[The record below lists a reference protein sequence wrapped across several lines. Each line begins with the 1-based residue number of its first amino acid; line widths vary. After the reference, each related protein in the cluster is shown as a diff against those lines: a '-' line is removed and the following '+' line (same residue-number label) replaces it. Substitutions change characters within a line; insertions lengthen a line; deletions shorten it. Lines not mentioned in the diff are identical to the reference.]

1 MKVLEERLEKIKRE
15 LVELHRLSEKA
26 VELSL
31 KAACGDDVSRYEVEK
46 IEKQADVLNTDI
58 ENDSLSAVA
67 LFQPVA
73 KDLRFLST
81 VMRLSGN
88 YERISDLAL
97 KIARFNISKS
107 DFVDKLNAMNVIILE
122 MFSIIENALEGETD
136 RMRDELIF
144 RDDKLDSL
152 KQEIIDGLVGMELS
166 DENLSILLSAIHF
179 ERIGDIFSKN
189 GARIIFINEGRRVWI
204 K

>member
-1 MKVLEERLEKIKRE
+1 MKVLEERLEKIKNE
-15 LVELHRLSEKA
+15 LLELHRMSKNA

-31 KAACGDDVSRYEVEK
+31 KAALNDDVTRYQVEK

-58 ENDSLSAVA
+58 ENDSLAAVA

-88 YERISDLAL
+88 YERITDLAL
-97 KIARFNISKS
+97 KIARFSIS
-107 DFVDKLNAMNVIILE
+107 DNEFTEKLLAMQAVILE
-122 MFSIIENALEGETD
+122 MFDIVERAIQGDTD
-136 RMRDELIF
+136 RMRDELIS
-144 RDDKLDSL
+144 RDDRLDMM
-152 KQEIIDGLVGMELS
+152 KDEIISGLLGGELS
-166 DENLSILLSAIHF
+166 QENLSILLSAIHF
-179 ERIGDIFSKN
+179 ERIGDILSKN

>member
-1 MKVLEERLEKIKRE
+1 MKVLEERLEKIKNE
-15 LVELHRLSEKA
+15 LLELHRMSKNA

-31 KAACGDDVSRYEVEK
+31 KAALNDDVTRYQVEK

-58 ENDSLSAVA
+58 ENDSLAAVA

-88 YERISDLAL
+88 YERITDLAL
-97 KIARFNISKS
+97 KIARFSIS
-107 DFVDKLNAMNVIILE
+107 DNEFTEKLLAMQAVILE
-122 MFSIIENALEGETD
+122 MFDIVERAIQGDTD
-136 RMRDELIF
+136 RMRDELIS
-144 RDDKLDSL
+144 RDDRLDMM
-152 KQEIIDGLVGMELS
+152 KDEIIGGLLGGELS
-166 DENLSILLSAIHF
+166 QENLSILLSAIHF
-179 ERIGDIFSKN
+179 ERIGDILSKN

>member
-1 MKVLEERLEKIKRE
+1 MKVLEERLEKIKGE
-15 LVELHRLSEKA
+15 LLELHRMSKRA
-26 VELSL
+26 VDLSL
-31 KAACGDDVSRYEVEK
+31 GAAFGNEISRFEVEK

-97 KIARFNISKS
+97 KIARFSISENQ
-107 DFVDKLNAMNVIILE
+107 FADKLNAMKMIVLE
-122 MFSIIENALEGETD
+122 MFDVVEKALNGETEK
-136 RMRDELIF
+136 MREELIF

-152 KQEIIDGLVGMELS
+152 KHEIIDGLIGMELTH
-166 DENLSILLSAIHF
+166 ENLSILLSGIHF
-179 ERIGDIFSKN
+179 ERIGDILNKN

>member
-1 MKVLEERLEKIKRE
+1 MKALEERLEKIKGE
-15 LVELHRLSEKA
+15 LLELHRLSKRA
-26 VELSL
+26 VELTINAIS
-31 KAACGDDVSRYEVEK
+31 GDEVSRYEVEK

-88 YERISDLAL
+88 YERITDLAW
-97 KIARFNISKS
+97 KVARFRISEGH
-107 DFVDKLNAMNVIILE
+107 FAEKLKTMQIIILE
-122 MFSIIENALEGETD
+122 MFDIVEKALEGDTG

-144 RDDKLDSL
+144 RDDRLDTL
-152 KQEIIDGLVGMELS
+152 KEEVIDDLLGSELTHES
-166 DENLSILLSAIHF
+166 LSILLSAIHF
-179 ERIGDIFSKN
+179 ERIGDILSKN

>member
-1 MKVLEERLEKIKRE
+1 MKVLEERLEKIKGE
-15 LVELHRLSEKA
+15 LLELHRLSRRA
-26 VELSL
+26 VELTINAVS
-31 KAACGDDVSRYEVEK
+31 GDEISRYEVEK

-88 YERISDLAL
+88 YERITDLAW
-97 KIARFNISKS
+97 KVARFEISRG
-107 DFVDKLNAMNVIILE
+107 DFVEKLKTMQVIILE
-122 MFSIIENALEGETD
+122 MFDIVERALVGDTE

-144 RDDKLDSL
+144 RDDRLDSL
-152 KQEIIDGLVGMELS
+152 KDEITSKLLGSELTT
-166 DENLSILLSAIHF
+166 ENLSIMLSAIHF
-179 ERIGDIFSKN
+179 ERIGDILSKN

>member
-1 MKVLEERLEKIKRE
+1 MRVLEERLDKIKGE
-15 LVELHRLSEKA
+15 LIELHRMSKNA

-31 KAACGDDVSRYEVEK
+31 KAALNDDVIRYQVEK

-58 ENDSLSAVA
+58 ENDSLAAVA

-88 YERISDLAL
+88 YERITDLAL
-97 KIARFNISKS
+97 KIARFSISSKK
-107 DFVDKLNAMNVIILE
+107 FVEKLEVMQVIIIE
-122 MFSIIENALEGETD
+122 MFDIVERALRGNTD
-136 RMRDELIF
+136 RMRDELIS
-144 RDDKLDSL
+144 RDDKLDML
-152 KQEIIDGLVGMELS
+152 KQEIIDDLLGGELNQ
-166 DENLSILLSAIHF
+166 ENLSILLSAIHF
-179 ERIGDIFSKN
+179 ERIGDILSKN

>member
-1 MKVLEERLEKIKRE
+1 MKVLEERLEKIKNE
-15 LVELHRLSEKA
+15 LLELHRMSKNA

-31 KAACGDDVSRYEVEK
+31 KAALNDDVTRYQVEK

-58 ENDSLSAVA
+58 ENDSLAAVA

-88 YERISDLAL
+88 YERITDLAL
-97 KIARFNISKS
+97 KIARFSIS
-107 DFVDKLNAMNVIILE
+107 DNEFTGKLLAMQAVILE
-122 MFSIIENALEGETD
+122 MFDIVERAIQGDTD
-136 RMRDELIF
+136 RMRDELIS
-144 RDDKLDSL
+144 RDDRLDMM
-152 KQEIIDGLVGMELS
+152 KDEIISGLLGGELS
-166 DENLSILLSAIHF
+166 QENLSILLSAIHF
-179 ERIGDIFSKN
+179 ERIGDILSKN